1 MAQSFSVIG
10 NLVDVHTKSI
20 YTAEVVVADGKIA
33 AINKLTTHD
42 SRLTSGYILPGF
54 IDSHVHVESSMLVPS
69 EFAKLAVV
77 HGTVGTVSDPHEI
90 ANVCGMAGVEFMIDN
105 GKQVNFKFNFGA
117 PSCVPAT
124 TFETAGAALDSAD
137 VHALLLKDEIKYLS
151 EMMNFPG
158 VLFNDEEVMK
168 KIASAKALGKPVD
181 GHAPGL
187 RGEDARKYI
196 APPPPK
202 GGTWEA
208 YYEQYVAPSMN
219 AKKEISETIILG
231 DSNNQFSNKNTSETT
246 QPVSEI
252 PPIEGGE
259 AFYQTADPLLYGLL
273 KTFVKE
279 HRSNPTQA
287 EIVLWEGLRGKK
299 LEGFKFRRQ
308 HIIDCYIA
316 DFVCLAKKLIIEVDG
331 LIHQLPENII
341 SDRERTEALN
351 KLGFEVIRFTNDEVL
366 YQTEKVVAAISEK
379 LSLVETTQPAS
390 EIPPLGGGGAA
401 IISTDHECFTKEEAL
416 DKLGYGMK
424 IIIREGSAAK
434 NFEALIDLLHDY
446 PNEILFCSDDKHP
459 DSLMVGHINQLCARA
474 VAKGINIFNIL
485 QAACVNPV
493 LHYKLDIGLLCVG
506 DDADFIIADDLVNFN
521 ISHTYINGELVAQNG
536 ESFIQSV
543 AVTPINQFDCDAITA
558 EQLAITTTNYPITD
572 DKIPVIEALEGQLIT
587 NKLMYDVQFVMNDVP
602 FENTSNSVHLTSN
615 IETDILKMV
624 VVNRYHNAPVAKAFI
639 KNVGLKQ
646 GAIASS
652 VAHDSHNIV
661 AVGVDDESLAQ
672 AINLVIQEKGGVSAV
687 GTQGQHVLGLPVAGL
702 MSANDGYQVAAT
714 YTAIDAFVKEQ
725 LGSTLAAPFMTLSFM
740 ALLVIPHLKLSDKG
754 LFDGD
759 SFQFV

>member
-1 MAQSFSVIG
+1 MAQSFSVTG
-10 NLVDVHTKSI
+10 NLVDVFNKTI
-20 YTAEVVVADGKIA
+20 FPATVVASNGKIES
-33 AINKLTTHD
+33 ITPV
-42 SRLTSGYILPGF
+42 TSIEQPVTGFILPGF

-168 KIASAKALGKPVD
+168 KIASAKALGKPID

-187 RGEDARKYI
+187 RGEKAKQYI
-196 APPPPK
+196 SA
-202 GGTWEA
+202 G
-208 YYEQYVAPSMN
+208 
-219 AKKEISETIILG
+219 
-231 DSNNQFSNKNTSETT
+231 
-246 QPVSEI
+246 
-252 PPIEGGE
+252 
-259 AFYQTADPLLYGLL
+259 
-273 KTFVKE
+273 
-279 HRSNPTQA
+279 
-287 EIVLWEGLRGKK
+287 
-299 LEGFKFRRQ
+299 
-308 HIIDCYIA
+308 
-316 DFVCLAKKLIIEVDG
+316 
-331 LIHQLPENII
+331 
-341 SDRERTEALN
+341 
-351 KLGFEVIRFTNDEVL
+351 
-366 YQTEKVVAAISEK
+366 
-379 LSLVETTQPAS
+379 
-390 EIPPLGGGGAA
+390 
-401 IISTDHECFTKEEAL
+401 ISTDHECFTKEEAL

-493 LHYKLDIGLLCVG
+493 LHYKLDIGLLRVG
-506 DDADFIIADDLVNFN
+506 DAADFIIADDLVNFN
-521 ISHTYINGELVAQNG
+521 ISHTYINGGLVAEHG
-536 ESFIQSV
+536 KSFIQSV
-543 AVTPINQFDCDAITA
+543 VVTPINQFECDAITT
-558 EQLAITTTNYPITD
+558 EQLAITTNNYPITD
-572 DKIPVIEALEGQLIT
+572 GKIPVIEALEGQLIT
-587 NKLMYDVQFVMNDVP
+587 NKLYCDATIVNDALVS
-602 FENTSNSVHLTSN
+602 NTN
-615 IETDILKMV
+615 TDILKMV

-639 KNVGLKQ
+639 KNVGLQQ